1 VWRVSE
7 RSTFS
12 IPKEQFRTLLADSG
26 RRMGL
31 SEAAVAELVRR
42 AQLGRWQK
50 GQDIFTTDDSAD
62 LVNFLV
68 AGAVKVTCPAG
79 ANTVCVQLVRPG
91 QFFGLNWYAE
101 RGRPRLFGATAFTD
115 CTVAMVTSEMMATL
129 IANSPPQSVMQIMS
143 YSWRALSRLISEK
156 CTLLGLRLEGR
167 LKHEL
172 GVLARDFG
180 REHDGGVVIDLPLT
194 HADLG
199 EFALASR
206 ANVARVMKRLERDGL
221 VSRYGRKVLLRAKF
235 FERRHNPDFDR
246 RLHAELFRSPLQR
259 LA

>member
-1 VWRVSE
+1 MV
-7 RSTFS
+7 TL
-12 IPKEQFRTLLADSG
+12 PKEQFRNLLAESG

-31 SEAAVAELVRR
+31 TELAVAELVKR
-42 AQLGRWQK
+42 AQLGRWRK
-50 GQDIFTTDDSAD
+50 GHEIFTSDDAAD

-79 ANTVCVQLVRPG
+79 AGTVCVQLVRPG

-101 RGRPRLFGATAFTD
+101 RERPRLFGATAYTD

-129 IANSPPQSVMQIMS
+129 IASSPPQSVMQVMS
-143 YSWRALSRLISEK
+143 YSWRALSRLLYEK
-156 CTLLGLRLEGR
+156 CCLLGLRLEDR

-180 REHDGGVVIDLPLT
+180 RDQDGGVIIDLPLT
-194 HADLG
+194 HADLA
-199 EFALASR
+199 EFAIASR
-206 ANVARVMKRLERDGL
+206 ANVARVMKRFERSGL
-221 VSRYGRKVLLRAKF
+221 VARHGRRILLTASF
-235 FERRHNPDFDR
+235 FDRRHNPDFDR
-246 RLHAELFRSPLQR
+246 LLEAELPRPSSQR